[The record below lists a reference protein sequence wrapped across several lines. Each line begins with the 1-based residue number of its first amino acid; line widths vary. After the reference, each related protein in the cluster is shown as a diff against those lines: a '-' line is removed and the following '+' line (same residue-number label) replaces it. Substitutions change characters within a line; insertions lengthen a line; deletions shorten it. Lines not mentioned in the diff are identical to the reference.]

1 MLEFHN
7 ANFKGNPMSIFLIL
21 ATLWNS
27 TQQLEV
33 QLLGKTSISGT
44 ASDLSSMKNLLE
56 DKSPNNRLGG
66 FGSAIAYTGQG
77 NKYLLLPDRG
87 PGDGANSYSCRF
99 HLAEITVSTP
109 GKIDFKLLK
118 TTLFKT
124 PEGNLLTGLSKDFGP
139 SGSRFDP
146 EGIRVLKNGSIL
158 ISDEYGPS
166 VWLFDSTGKLKHKFL
181 IPEKFLIQNKSD
193 HAEKEFPPFN
203 KKGRLTNKGFE
214 GIAISSDQ
222 KKWLAALQGSLIQDR
237 NPTDQN
243 LKTNGD
249 NLRFLETSIDGK
261 HLREIVY
268 KMESAKNGVNEI
280 LAIGEEDYLV
290 LERDG
295 DAGESAGFKKIFRIS
310 TKNATDVS
318 KILELPAPMLPVGI
332 VPVTK
337 TLFLDLLDPKFGLKG
352 KDFPAKIEGLTF
364 GPDLP
369 DGRKL
374 LIITTDND
382 FKPDEPTW
390 IYAFAVKTD

>member
-1 MLEFHN
+1 
-7 ANFKGNPMSIFLIL
+7 
-21 ATLWNS
+21 
-27 TQQLEV
+27 
-33 QLLGKTSISGT
+33 
-44 ASDLSSMKNLLE
+44 MKNILE
-56 DKSPNNRLGG
+56 DKSPDNRLGG

-99 HLAEITVSTP
+99 HLAEINVFTS
-109 GKIDFKLLK
+109 GKLDFKLLK
-118 TTLFKT
+118 TTLLKT
-124 PEGNLLTGLSKDFGP
+124 PEGSTLTGSSKGFGP
-139 SGSRFDP
+139 SGNRFDP

-166 VWLFDSTGKLKHKFL
+166 VWLFDSSGKLKHKFL

-193 HAEKEFPPFN
+193 HAEKEFPPSN
-203 KKGRLTNKGFE
+203 KKGRVTNKGFE
-214 GIAISSDQ
+214 GIAISPDQ

-237 NPTDQN
+237 NPSNSD

-249 NLRFLETSIDGK
+249 NLRFLETSIEGK

-318 KILELPAPMLPVGI
+318 KIISLPAPMLPVGI

-337 TLFLDLLDPKFGLKG
+337 TLFLDLLNPKFGLKG
-352 KDFPAKIEGLTF
+352 KDFPAKIEGLAF
-364 GPDLP
+364 GPNLP
-369 DGRKL
+369 DGRRL

-390 IYAFAVKTD
+390 IYAFAVKID

>member
-1 MLEFHN
+1 
-7 ANFKGNPMSIFLIL
+7 
-21 ATLWNS
+21 
-27 TQQLEV
+27 
-33 QLLGKTSISGT
+33 
-44 ASDLSSMKNLLE
+44 MKNLLE

-118 TTLFKT
+118 TTLLKT

-352 KDFPAKIEGLTF
+352 KDFPAKIEGLAF

>member
-1 MLEFHN
+1 
-7 ANFKGNPMSIFLIL
+7 MSIFLIL

-118 TTLFKT
+118 TTLLKT

-146 EGIRVLKNGSIL
+146 EGVRVLKNGSIL

-222 KKWLAALQGSLIQDR
+222 KKWLASLQGSLIQDR

-318 KILELPAPMLPVGI
+318 NILELPAPMLPVGI

-352 KDFPAKIEGLTF
+352 KDFPAKIEGLAF

>member
-1 MLEFHN
+1 
-7 ANFKGNPMSIFLIL
+7 MSIFLIL

-118 TTLFKT
+118 TTLLKT

-146 EGIRVLKNGSIL
+146 EGVRVLKNGSIL

-222 KKWLAALQGSLIQDR
+222 KKWLASLQGSLIQDR

-318 KILELPAPMLPVGI
+318 KILELPAPKLPEGI

>member
-118 TTLFKT
+118 TTLLKT

-146 EGIRVLKNGSIL
+146 EGVRVLKNGSIL

-222 KKWLAALQGSLIQDR
+222 KKWLASLQGSLIQDR

-318 KILELPAPMLPVGI
+318 NILELPAPMLPVGI

>member
-118 TTLFKT
+118 TTLLKT

-318 KILELPAPMLPVGI
+318 KILELPAPKLPEGI

-364 GPDLP
+364 GPDLT

>member
-1 MLEFHN
+1 
-7 ANFKGNPMSIFLIL
+7 MSIFLIL

-118 TTLFKT
+118 TTLLKT

-222 KKWLAALQGSLIQDR
+222 KKWLASLQGSLIQDR

-318 KILELPAPMLPVGI
+318 KILELPAPKLPEGI

-364 GPDLP
+364 GPDLT

>member
-1 MLEFHN
+1 
-7 ANFKGNPMSIFLIL
+7 MSIFLIL

-27 TQQLEV
+27 TQQLDV
-33 QLLGKTSISGT
+33 QLLGKTSISAT

-77 NKYLLLPDRG
+77 NKYLILPDRG

-99 HLAEITVSTP
+99 HLAEITVSTT

-118 TTLFKT
+118 TTLLKT
-124 PEGNLLTGLSKDFGP
+124 PEGSPLTGLSKGFGP
-139 SGSRFDP
+139 LGNRFDP

-166 VWLFDSTGKLKHKFL
+166 VWLFDSNGKLKHKFL

-237 NPTDQN
+237 NPSNSD

-249 NLRFLETSIDGK
+249 NLRFLETSIEGK

-318 KILELPAPMLPVGI
+318 KILELPAPKLPEGI

-352 KDFPAKIEGLTF
+352 KDFPAKIEGLALAPIF
-364 GPDLP
+364 PMAE
-369 DGRKL
+369 
-374 LIITTDND
+374 NC
-382 FKPDEPTW
+382 
-390 IYAFAVKTD
+390 

>member
-1 MLEFHN
+1 
-7 ANFKGNPMSIFLIL
+7 MSLFLIL
-21 ATLWNS
+21 ATLWS
-27 TQQLEV
+27 ASQQLEI
-33 QLLGKTSISGT
+33 QLLGKTVIPGT
-44 ASDLSSMKNLLE
+44 ASDLSGMKNILE

-99 HLAEITVSTP
+99 HLAEINVSTS
-109 GKIDFKLLK
+109 GKLDFKLLK
-118 TTLFKT
+118 TTLLKT
-124 PEGNLLTGLSKDFGP
+124 PEGSTLTGSSKGFGP
-139 SGSRFDP
+139 SGNRFDP

-166 VWLFDSTGKLKHKFL
+166 VWLFDSSGKLKHKFL

-193 HAEKEFPPFN
+193 HAEKEFPPSN
-203 KKGRLTNKGFE
+203 KKGRVTNKGFE
-214 GIAISSDQ
+214 GIAISPDQ

-237 NPTDQN
+237 NPSNSD

-249 NLRFLETSIDGK
+249 NLRFLETSIEGK

-318 KILELPAPMLPVGI
+318 KIISLPAPMLPVGI

-337 TLFLDLLDPKFGLKG
+337 TLFLDLLNPKFGLKG
-352 KDFPAKIEGLTF
+352 KDFPAKIEGLAF
-364 GPDLP
+364 GPNLP

-382 FKPDEPTW
+382 FKPEEPSW
-390 IYAFAVKTD
+390 IYAFAVKLQTN

>member
-1 MLEFHN
+1 
-7 ANFKGNPMSIFLIL
+7 MSIFLIL

-118 TTLFKT
+118 TTLLKT

-146 EGIRVLKNGSIL
+146 EGVRVLKNGSIL

-222 KKWLAALQGSLIQDR
+222 KKWLASLQGSLIQDR

-352 KDFPAKIEGLTF
+352 KDFPAKIEGLAF

>member
-1 MLEFHN
+1 
-7 ANFKGNPMSIFLIL
+7 MSIFLIL

-118 TTLFKT
+118 TTLLKT

-318 KILELPAPMLPVGI
+318 KILELPAPKLPEGI

-364 GPDLP
+364 GPDLT

>member
-1 MLEFHN
+1 
-7 ANFKGNPMSIFLIL
+7 MSIFLIL

-33 QLLGKTSISGT
+33 QLLGKTSISAT

-77 NKYLLLPDRG
+77 NKYLILPDRG

-118 TTLFKT
+118 TTLLKT
-124 PEGNLLTGLSKDFGP
+124 PEGSPLTGLSKGFGP
-139 SGSRFDP
+139 SGNRFDP

-166 VWLFDSTGKLKHKFL
+166 VWLFDSNGKLKHKFL

-237 NPTDQN
+237 NPSNSD

-249 NLRFLETSIDGK
+249 NLRFLETSIEGK

-318 KILELPAPMLPVGI
+318 KILELPAPKLPEGI

-352 KDFPAKIEGLTF
+352 KDFPAKIEGLAF

>member
-1 MLEFHN
+1 
-7 ANFKGNPMSIFLIL
+7 MSIFLIL

-27 TQQLEV
+27 TQQFEV
-33 QLLGKTSISGT
+33 QLLGKTSIPGT
-44 ASDLSSMKNLLE
+44 ASDLSNMKNLLE

-99 HLAEITVSTP
+99 HLAEITVLTQ

-118 TTLFKT
+118 TTLLKT
-124 PEGNLLTGLSKDFGP
+124 PEGNPLTGLSKGFGP
-139 SGSRFDP
+139 LGNRFDP

-193 HAEKEFPPFN
+193 DAEKEFPPFN
-203 KKGRLTNKGFE
+203 KKGRVTNKGFE

-222 KKWLAALQGSLIQDR
+222 KKWIAALQGSLIQDR
-237 NPTDQN
+237 NPSNSD
-243 LKTNGD
+243 LKTNGE
-249 NLRFLETSIDGK
+249 NLRFLETSIEGK

-290 LERDG
+290 LERDS

-310 TKNATDVS
+310 TKNVTDVS
-318 KILELPAPMLPVGI
+318 KILELPSSKLPEGI
-332 VPVTK
+332 VPVSK
-337 TLFLDLLDPKFGLKG
+337 NLYLDLLDPKFGLKG
-352 KDFPAKIEGLTF
+352 KDFPAKIEGLAF

-382 FKPDEPTW
+382 FKPEEPTW
-390 IYAFAVKTD
+390 IYAFAVKID

>member
-1 MLEFHN
+1 
-7 ANFKGNPMSIFLIL
+7 MSIFLIL

-118 TTLFKT
+118 TTLLKT

-146 EGIRVLKNGSIL
+146 EGVRVLKNGSIL

-222 KKWLAALQGSLIQDR
+222 KKWLASLQGSLIQDR

-364 GPDLP
+364 GPDLT

>member
-44 ASDLSSMKNLLE
+44 ASDLSSMKNLLD

-118 TTLFKT
+118 TTLLKT

-318 KILELPAPMLPVGI
+318 KILELPAPKLPEGI

-364 GPDLP
+364 GPDLT